1 MPLSREKK
9 QEVISELETIFKD
22 SEGVVFVGFK
32 GLKVN
37 TANIM
42 RREFKGKGVGYL
54 VAKKTLISRALST
67 AKVEGAAPEFTSEV
81 AVAYSKENLGS
92 SREVWS
98 FLKKNKNALTIQG
111 GIFEG
116 KFISAAEVTAYASIP
131 DQKTLYSMFVNVI
144 NSPIKGLAVALD
156 AIAGKKQA

>member
-9 QEVISELETIFKD
+9 QGIISNLETVFKE
-22 SEGVVFVGFK
+22 SNGVVFVSFK

-37 TANIM
+37 TANVM
-42 RREFKGKGVGYL
+42 RRTFKGQGVGYV
-54 VAKKTLISRALST
+54 VAKKSLIGKALAT
-67 AKVEGAAPEFTSEV
+67 AKIEGVVPEFVSEV
-81 AVAYSKENLGS
+81 AIAYSKENLGS

-98 FLKKNKNALTIQG
+98 FLKKNKGALVILG

-116 KFISAAEVTAYASIP
+116 KFISAAEVVTYASIP
-131 DQKTLYSMFVNVI
+131 DQKTLYGMFVNVI

>member
-9 QEVISELETIFKD
+9 QGIISELETIFKESD
-22 SEGVVFVGFK
+22 GVVFVSFK

-42 RREFKGKGVGYL
+42 RRTFKGKGVGYV
-54 VAKKTLISRALST
+54 VAKKSLIGKALEA
-67 AKVEGAAPEFTSEV
+67 AKIEGVVPEFASEV
-81 AVAYSKENLGS
+81 AVAYSKENLGP

-98 FLKKNKNALTIQG
+98 FLKKNKGALVILG

-116 KFISAAEVTAYASIP
+116 KFISATEVTTYANIP
-131 DQKTLYSMFVNVI
+131 DQKTLYAQFVNLI
-144 NSPIKGLAVALD
+144 NSPIQGFVMALN
-156 AIAGKKQA
+156 AIAEKKQG